1 MTQEGIAEALEELKE
16 VYGEV
21 AVAAPAPGQTLIR
34 IKEVSLPTGCA
45 PTSTPVLLVIQE
57 GQRPQLYVKGG
68 IKLPNAGTPRNYS
81 AAQVAGEEW
90 WTFSYSFS
98 WTVIRTRW
106 CSSSKPASD
115 VSPRP
120 NEATSRGGDSRA
132 GPLGGAAPC
141 GGRIS
146 TRA

>member
-1 MTQEGIAEALEELKE
+1 MTQEAIAEALEELKE

-45 PTSTPVLLVIQE
+45 PTSTPVLLFIQE
-57 GQRPQLYVKGG
+57 GQRPQLYVKEG

-98 WTVIRTRW
+98 WDGNTHTLVQF
-106 CSSSKPASD
+106 
-115 VSPRP
+115 V
-120 NEATSRGGDSRA
+120 ETSLRRFA
-132 GPLGGAAPC
+132 K
-141 GGRIS
+141 
-146 TRA
+146 TE